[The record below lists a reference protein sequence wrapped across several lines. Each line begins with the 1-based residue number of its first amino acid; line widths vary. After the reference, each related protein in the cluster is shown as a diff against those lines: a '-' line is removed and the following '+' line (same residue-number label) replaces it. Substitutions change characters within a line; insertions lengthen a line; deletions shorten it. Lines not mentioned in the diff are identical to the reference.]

1 MKSSSGQYYQTLD
14 QVRALAAFLVFC
26 WHFFHFKEGQFSDPL
41 LLPLSFLT
49 EGHTGVAIFM
59 VLSGYL
65 FAKLLDGKKVI
76 WRYFLWNRL
85 IRLAPL
91 LLLVFA
97 IIGIREIY
105 HGASIAAYLQTLISG
120 LVLPVWPNGGWSIAV
135 ELHFYLLLPVI
146 LSLSRQSNMPLI
158 FALGFFLV
166 FRIVWYFAIE
176 NQVQIIGYWTILG
189 RADQFILGLLF
200 YRLRSHFL
208 NKGALVGLVA
218 LSFGIFWYGFDW
230 MGGFFKSPFYPS
242 NMMLWIIIPTLEG
255 LTYASVIA
263 YFDAKN
269 IQSNHWLARFIA
281 RIGTYSYSIYLL
293 HFFVVFLM
301 PQWIDSYL
309 ISLHNPYLILLMAL
323 PCFLCMIPFSWA
335 SYHFLEA
342 PCLSYR
348 KAYLKQQ

>member
-146 LSLSRQSNMPLI
+146 LSLSRQSNMP
-158 FALGFFLV
+158 
-166 FRIVWYFAIE
+166 
-176 NQVQIIGYWTILG
+176 
-189 RADQFILGLLF
+189 
-200 YRLRSHFL
+200 
-208 NKGALVGLVA
+208 
-218 LSFGIFWYGFDW
+218 
-230 MGGFFKSPFYPS
+230 
-242 NMMLWIIIPTLEG
+242 
-255 LTYASVIA
+255 
-263 YFDAKN
+263 
-269 IQSNHWLARFIA
+269 
-281 RIGTYSYSIYLL
+281 
-293 HFFVVFLM
+293 
-301 PQWIDSYL
+301 
-309 ISLHNPYLILLMAL
+309 
-323 PCFLCMIPFSWA
+323 
-335 SYHFLEA
+335 
-342 PCLSYR
+342 
-348 KAYLKQQ
+348 